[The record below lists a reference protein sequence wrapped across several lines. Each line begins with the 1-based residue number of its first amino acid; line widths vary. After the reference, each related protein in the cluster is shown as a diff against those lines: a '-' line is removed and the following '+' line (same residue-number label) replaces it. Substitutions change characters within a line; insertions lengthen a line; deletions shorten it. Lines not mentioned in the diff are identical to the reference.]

1 MIILENVFLNYP
13 ISDKNLSLRKDI
25 ISGIFGS
32 NIKKNY
38 IEALKKI
45 NLKLDKGVYG
55 LYGENGSGKTSLLKI
70 IAGIYPPS
78 SGKIEISGSISSMI
92 DIHFGLNDDLTGVEN
107 IELRLIVEN
116 IKKDKFKI
124 R

>member
-13 ISDKNLSLRKDI
+13 ISNKNLSLRKNI
-25 ISGIFGS
+25 IKGIFGS
-32 NIKKNY
+32 NIKKDN

-55 LYGENGSGKTSLLKI
+55 LYGENGSGKTSLLKVV
-70 IAGIYPPS
+70 AGIYQPS

-92 DIHFGLNDDLTGVEN
+92 NINFGFNPDLSGIEN
-107 IELRLIVEN
+107 IELRLIVEGIN
-116 IKKDKFKI
+116 KNHEKI
-124 R
+124 